1 MLRLQGDER
10 LVAVEAVYA
19 QQHSGAFADLPA
31 LIKAGLM
38 SDEVGDPK
46 AMGYTFRIAIAKD
59 GKMYYAFFAPSAA
72 QWKGEIEL
80 RGLKSGKYRL
90 TDYAD
95 RKDLGSIAVT
105 ANGAV
110 KIQASFN
117 DHLLLE
123 VAPQP

>member
-1 MLRLQGDER
+1 
-10 LVAVEAVYA
+10 
-19 QQHSGAFADLPA
+19 
-31 LIKAGLM
+31 
-38 SDEVGDPK
+38 
-46 AMGYTFRIAIAKD
+46 
-59 GKMYYAFFAPSAA
+59 
-72 QWKGEIEL
+72 L

-95 RKDLGSIAVT
+95 GKDLGSIT
-105 ANGAV
+105 ATASGAV